1 MLRVRWHKPRTPRPL
16 RLAALTLAATLAA
29 ASVAAPGL
37 AAGAKPE
44 GFASSEDAVT
54 ALVTAARADA
64 PRDLLKVLGA
74 AGRKLV
80 YSGDPVA
87 DKEGRAKFVAS
98 YDEAHK
104 IVADGDAKA
113 VLDIGSDDW
122 PFPIPLV
129 KEANAW
135 HFDTKAAEREILA
148 RRVGRNEL
156 NTIEVC
162 RAYVEAQQEFASK
175 DRLGDG
181 LREYAMKF
189 RSSPGKHDGLFW
201 PANAGE
207 EESPLGPLVAS
218 ARAEG
223 YGPRSEGAK
232 PAPFHGYYFRILTRQ
247 GKDAPGGAYSYVVKG
262 HMIGGFALVAFPA
275 KYRDSGVTTFIVN
288 QDGVV
293 YQKDLGPKT
302 ADVARRMTAFDPDA
316 SWTKVAP

>member
-1 MLRVRWHKPRTPRPL
+1 MWQHP
-16 RLAALTLAATLAA
+16 
-29 ASVAAPGL
+29 AAP
-37 AAGAKPE
+37 AGAEPE

-129 KEANAW
+129 KDERW
-135 HFDTKAAEREILA
+135 HFDTKAAERDDASRPA
-148 RRVGRNEL
+148 RRPQREHDRGLPCLRGGAAGIR
-156 NTIEVC
+156 IEGPSRR
-162 RAYVEAQQEFASK
+162 RAARICDEV
-175 DRLGDG
+175 
-181 LREYAMKF
+181 
-189 RSSPGKHDGLFW
+189 RSSPGKHDGLL
-201 PANAGE
+201 AGRMPESE
-207 EESPLGPLVAS
+207 EESPFGPLVAS

-223 YGPRSEGAK
+223 YGPRAEGAK
-232 PAPFHGYYFRILTRQ
+232 PAPFHGYYF
-247 GKDAPGGAYSYVVKG
+247 GY
-262 HMIGGFALVAFPA
+262 
-275 KYRDSGVTTFIVN
+275 
-288 QDGVV
+288 
-293 YQKDLGPKT
+293 
-302 ADVARRMTAFDPDA
+302 
-316 SWTKVAP
+316 

>member
-1 MLRVRWHKPRTPRPL
+1 MLRVRWPKPRTLRRL
-16 RLAALTLAATLAA
+16 RLAALALAATLAA
-29 ASVAAPGL
+29 ASMAPPGL

-44 GFASSEDAVT
+44 GFASPDDAVT

-64 PRDLLKVLGA
+64 TGDLVKILGA
-74 AGRKLV
+74 ASKKLV
-80 YSGDPVA
+80 FSGDPVA
-87 DKEGRAKFVAS
+87 DKDGRAKFVAS

-104 IVADGDAKA
+104 IVADGDAEA

-129 KEANAW
+129 RQANAW
-135 HFDTKAAEREILA
+135 HFDTKAGEQEILA
-148 RRVGRNEL
+148 RRIGRNEL
-156 NTIEVC
+156 NTIQVC
-162 RAYVEAQQEFASK
+162 LAYVTAQQEFAAK

-181 LREYAMKF
+181 LREYATKF
-189 RSSPGKHDGLFW
+189 RASPGKHDGLFW
-201 PANAGE
+201 PAKAGE

-223 YGPRSEGAK
+223 YGPRAEGAK
-232 PAPFHGYYFRILTRQ
+232 PRPFHGYDFRILTRQ
-247 GKDAPGGAYSYVVKG
+247 GKDAPGGAYSYMAKG

-275 KYRDSGVTTFIVN
+275 KYRDSGVMTFIVN

-302 ADVARRMTAFDPDA
+302 AALARRMTAFNPDG
-316 SWTKVAP
+316 SWTKP

>member
-1 MLRVRWHKPRTPRPL
+1 MARLNWIELKTSLLL
-16 RLAALTLAATLAA
+16 RLAAIATAVTLASIATPVQAA
-29 ASVAAPGL
+29 VAKGESFATPDAAVEAFVAA
-37 AAGAKPE
+37 
-44 GFASSEDAVT
+44 T
-54 ALVTAARADA
+54 RADA
-64 PRDLLKVLGA
+64 PRDLVKILGPEA
-74 AGRKLV
+74 RKLV

-87 DKEGRAKFVAS
+87 DKQGRARFTEAFDK
-98 YDEAHK
+98 AHK
-104 IVADGDAKA
+104 IVMEGDAKA
-113 VLDIGSDDW
+113 MLEIGENEW
-122 PFPIPLV
+122 PMPIPLV
-129 KEANAW
+129 KEVNAW
-135 HFDTKAAEREILA
+135 HFDAKAGENEILA

-162 RAYVEAQQEFASK
+162 RAYVAAQREFASE

-223 YGPRSEGAK
+223 YAPRKKGEK
-232 PAPFHGYYFRILTRQ
+232 PQPFHGYYYRILTRQ
-247 GKDAPGGAYSYVVKG
+247 GKDAPGGAYDYVAKG

-275 KYRDSGVTTFIVN
+275 KYRDSGVMTFTVN

-302 ADVARRMTAFDPDA
+302 ADIARRMTAYDPDA
-316 SWTKVAP
+316 SWSKVAP

>member
-1 MLRVRWHKPRTPRPL
+1 MLRARWHKPRTLRPL
-16 RLAALTLAATLAA
+16 RLAALALAATLVA
-29 ASVAAPGL
+29 ASAAAPGR
-37 AAGAKPE
+37 AAGARPE
-44 GFASSEDAVT
+44 GFASPDDAVS
-54 ALVTAARADA
+54 ALVAAARADA
-64 PRDLLKVLGA
+64 TGDLVKVLGA
-74 AGRKLV
+74 AGKTLV

-98 YDEAHK
+98 YDEGHK

-129 KEANAW
+129 RQATAW
-135 HFDTKAAEREILA
+135 HFDTKAAEEEILA
-148 RRVGRNEL
+148 RRIGRNEL
-156 NTIEVC
+156 NTIQVC
-162 RAYVEAQQEFASK
+162 LAYVAAQQEFAAK

-181 LREYAMKF
+181 LREYATKF

-201 PANAGE
+201 PAEAGE

-223 YGPRSEGAK
+223 YGPRAAGAK
-232 PAPFHGYYFRILTRQ
+232 PRPFHGYYFRILTRQ
-247 GKDAPGGAYSYVVKG
+247 GKDAPGGAYSYMAKG

-275 KYRDSGVTTFIVN
+275 KYRASGVMTFIVN

-302 ADVARRMTAFDPDA
+302 AEIARRITAFDPDG
-316 SWTKVAP
+316 SWTKAAP

>member
-1 MLRVRWHKPRTPRPL
+1 M
-16 RLAALTLAATLAA
+16 TLAATLALASA
-29 ASVAAPGL
+29 ATPGL

-44 GFASSEDAVT
+44 SFASSEDAVT

-64 PRDLLKVLGA
+64 PRDLLKVLGT

-104 IVADGDAKA
+104 IVADGDVKA

-162 RAYVEAQQEFASK
+162 RAYVAAQQEYASK

-189 RSSPGKHDGLFW
+189 RSSPGKHDGLFLAGQRRRGGE
-201 PANAGE
+201 PARPAGGE
-207 EESPLGPLVAS
+207 RARGGLRS
-218 ARAEG
+218 ARRGRKAG
-223 YGPRSEGAK
+223 TLSR
-232 PAPFHGYYFRILTRQ
+232 LLLQ
-247 GKDAPGGAYSYVVKG
+247 
-262 HMIGGFALVAFPA
+262 
-275 KYRDSGVTTFIVN
+275 
-288 QDGVV
+288 
-293 YQKDLGPKT
+293 
-302 ADVARRMTAFDPDA
+302 DPDA
-316 SWTKVAP
+316 AGQRRIRRCLQLCRQGPHDRRLRAGGLPGQIPRFRA